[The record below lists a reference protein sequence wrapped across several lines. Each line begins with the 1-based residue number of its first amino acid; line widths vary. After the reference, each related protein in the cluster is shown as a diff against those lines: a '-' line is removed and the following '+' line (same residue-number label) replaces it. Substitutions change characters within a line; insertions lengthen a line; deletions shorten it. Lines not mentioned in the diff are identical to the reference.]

1 MKEKYA
7 IAPDVAYLES
17 DSDRVVTLKF
27 TEQVPLAFTD
37 TAAAI
42 WQELEKEQTLPEI
55 IKNLSDTYQV
65 PETEITDHVKAF
77 VEDLEE
83 RGYTTKVVD

>member
-1 MKEKYA
+1 MKEKYTV
-7 IAPDVAYLES
+7 APDVAYLES
-17 DSDRVVTLKF
+17 DSERVVALKF

-42 WQELEKEQTLPEI
+42 WQEIEKRQTLPEI
-55 IKNLSDTYQV
+55 IKNLSNTYQV
-65 PETEITDHVKAF
+65 PETDITDHVKTF
-77 VEDLEE
+77 VADLEE